1 MFSWLVILYP
11 VNKVISIPVLQ
22 ANTRIVA
29 QLNRSTQDIE
39 RLYCPSPVLSRLQR
53 HRVIS
58 GETVVSIAQRYNLIP
73 ETLLSLNPILQ
84 RGLVSVGQEILIPP
98 FNGIRLEV
106 SKGTT
111 WKDLEAAY
119 SIRADVLFEI
129 NGCQKQPKVV
139 FIPGIKWSPLR
150 NYQGDAYT
158 QLMGYPL
165 PSVTKIELD
174 YGWQINPT
182 DGERF
187 FHSGIDLLTAIA
199 TSVLAVE
206 SGVVVYA
213 GYDKNYGNLVI
224 VNHESK
230 RQTRYAQLSKIQVE
244 SGQLVKTGDIL
255 GTTGMTG
262 KPDVKA
268 PHLHFEVRYE
278 LSVGW
283 VAQDPTIHLSS
294 TVINKIKK
302 KH

>member
-22 ANTRIVA
+22 ADTRIIA
-29 QLNRSTQDIE
+29 QLNRNTQDIE
-39 RLYCPSPVLSRLQR
+39 KIYCPSPVLSRLQR
-53 HRVIS
+53 HQVIS

-73 ETLLSLNPILQ
+73 ETLISLNPNLQ
-84 RGLVSVGQEILIPP
+84 KGIVAAGQEILIPP

-106 SKGTT
+106 SRGTT

-129 NGCQKQPKVV
+129 NGCQKHPKVV
-139 FIPGIKWSPLR
+139 FIPGIKWSSLR
-150 NYQGDAYT
+150 NSQGDVYR
-158 QLMGYPL
+158 QLMSYPL

-174 YGWQINPT
+174 YGWQINPA
-182 DGERF
+182 DGQRF
-187 FHSGIDLLTAIA
+187 FHSGIDLLTPIA

-213 GYDKNYGNLVI
+213 GLDKNYGNLVI
-224 VNHESK
+224 INHESK
-230 RQTRYAQLSKIQVE
+230 RQTRYAQLSEIQVE
-244 SGQLVKTGDIL
+244 IGQLVKTGDVL

-262 KPDVKA
+262 NPDVKF

-294 TVINKIKK
+294 TVINRIKK